1 MLLNINYQQS
11 SASNRKEIIIDIKKA
26 LVNLDSNKYPNI
38 KKTIESGNTKI
49 HSLINLIINQMYVL
63 DFNIKDS
70 LLAVEENI

>member
-1 MLLNINYQQS
+1 MLLNINYQKS

-26 LVNLDSNKYPNI
+26 LVGLDASKYPNI
-38 KKTIESGNTKI
+38 KRTIDSGNTKI
-49 HSLINLIINQMYVL
+49 NSLINLIINQMYVL